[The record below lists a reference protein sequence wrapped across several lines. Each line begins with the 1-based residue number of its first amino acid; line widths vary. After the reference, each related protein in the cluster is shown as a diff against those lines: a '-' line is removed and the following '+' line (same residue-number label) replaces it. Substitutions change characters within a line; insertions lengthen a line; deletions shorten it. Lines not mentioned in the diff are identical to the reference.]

1 LQFKEKY
8 GEHCIDFV
16 TVLLD
21 SILIVE
27 ELSVKRSRRQDL
39 MELVNVLESIKEKTL
54 KCIQMM
60 ELLRH

>member
-27 ELSVKRSRRQDL
+27 EL
-39 MELVNVLESIKEKTL
+39 NKE
-54 KCIQMM
+54 IQKARFDGACQCTREHQGENTEMYSNDGAS
-60 ELLRH
+60 